1 MVPVMSLWLPILL
14 AAVLVFVVSSIIHMA
29 LPYHRNDFQAVP
41 KEDAVMDALR
51 PFSISPGD
59 YIIPISRTMAD
70 MKSEEYQQK
79 LAKGPVAIFTVF
91 PNGQSSMT
99 SALIQ
104 WFLYSVV
111 IGIFAAYITSRALG
125 PGAPYLEVF
134 RFAGTVAFMGYAL
147 ALAQASIW
155 YRKSWST
162 TLKSMFDGLIYALLT
177 AGMFGWLWPA

>member
-1 MVPVMSLWLPILL
+1 MSLWLPVLL
-14 AAVLVFVVSSIIHMA
+14 AAVVVFVVSSIIHMA

-59 YIIPISRTMAD
+59 YLMPRPRTMAD

-79 LAKGPVAIFTVF
+79 LAKGPVAVFTVF
-91 PNGQSSMT
+91 PNGQGSMA

-111 IGIFAAYITSRALG
+111 IGIFAAYITGRALG
-125 PGAPYLEVF
+125 PGALYIEVF
-134 RFAGTVAFMGYAL
+134 RFSGTVAFMGYAL

-155 YRKSWST
+155 YKKSWST